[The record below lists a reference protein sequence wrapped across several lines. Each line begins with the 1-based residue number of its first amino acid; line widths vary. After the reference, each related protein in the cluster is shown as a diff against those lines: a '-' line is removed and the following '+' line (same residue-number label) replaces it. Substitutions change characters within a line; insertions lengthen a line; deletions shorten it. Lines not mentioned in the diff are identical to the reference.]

1 LSASSIKI
9 VASESQPMGDT
20 PHMAF
25 ETIAKLATLI
35 ESRAWFSITKV

>member
-1 LSASSIKI
+1 MISGFEIHPNGL
-9 VASESQPMGDT
+9 T

>member
-1 LSASSIKI
+1 MRI
-9 VASESQPMGDT
+9 VAGDTQPIGAT